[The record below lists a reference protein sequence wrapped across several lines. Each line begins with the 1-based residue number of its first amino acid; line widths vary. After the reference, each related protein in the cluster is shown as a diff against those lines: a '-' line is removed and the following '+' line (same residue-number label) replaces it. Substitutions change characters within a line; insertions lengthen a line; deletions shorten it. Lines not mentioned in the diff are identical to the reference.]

1 MDMQH
6 QELLLTIAEV
16 SATFVGFSGIV
27 GIFREHTGKLEVRY
41 QRHLLF
47 QMITTGLAALTM
59 SVNPFLVAAFGFTEL
74 WVWRIASGIY
84 VFCGTLLTILGIYQ
98 SRPFIR
104 ASLVSVRINRVI
116 ALVTTIVVGISIM
129 NVLGAFSSRA
139 SAIYLVALFWT
150 LGLSGFFFTRMVTFL
165 LPPSQD

>member
-1 MDMQH
+1 MQH

-27 GIFREHTGKLEVRY
+27 GIFRERTGKLEVKY

-47 QMITTGLAALTM
+47 QMIVTGLSALAM
-59 SVNPFLVAAFGFTEL
+59 SVNPFLVAAFGFPKPL
-74 WVWRIASGIY
+74 VWRISSGIY
-84 VFCGTLLTILGIYQ
+84 VFFGTLLTILGIYQ
-98 SRPFIR
+98 SCPFIR
-104 ASLVSVRINRVI
+104 AGLDSVLITKVI
-116 ALVTTIVVGISIM
+116 ALVTTFVVGISIM
-129 NVLGAFSSRA
+129 NVLGAFSWRA

-150 LGLSGFFFTRMVTFL
+150 LGLSGFFFTRIVTFL